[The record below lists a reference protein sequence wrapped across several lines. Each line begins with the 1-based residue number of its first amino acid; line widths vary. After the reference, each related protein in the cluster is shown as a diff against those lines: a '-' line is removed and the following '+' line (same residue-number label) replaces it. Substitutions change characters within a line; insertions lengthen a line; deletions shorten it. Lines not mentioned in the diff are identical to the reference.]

1 MAKVGL
7 LLNDLQTSMQYR
19 LPTQTTPDT
28 VRQIAKGCL
37 ADNTKLNDIIKLL
50 KLCEDRTP
58 DVAHAAITSLQF
70 VFSKLVALGMLDKRQ
85 SEGASS
91 TELASWLRENRARF
105 FGVLR
110 ETMSHEE
117 PRLQIVSFDKH
128 IQLIK
133 DATEHLNEFQSNMLL
148 PLVEMLLCAETISE
162 PLLAKI
168 IQTLNKYDDLRFFFF
183 RNASKVMSDQLS
195 KTKLRSDAAT
205 NVRCAY
211 AIISKLSP
219 APQDLENMKML
230 CDCSLTGIKDEK
242 VSTLSHATSYCRAY
256 SDCWLAFMRN
266 ALPREI
272 YKSCLESLH
281 QKIIPHLA
289 EPVHLMD
296 FLVDAY
302 NTDGI
307 ISLLA
312 LNGIFTLINEHNLD
326 YPDFYSKLYALF
338 DASLL
343 HYKYRAR
350 FFRMAD
356 LFLSSSYLP
365 SYLVSAFVKRMARLC
380 LLAPPPGIVMIL
392 PFIFNLLKRHPS
404 SIRLIH
410 DADCVIEQ
418 VSDPFDFITL
428 DPSKCN
434 AQKSYLWEI
443 HALQMHAVPAVSV
456 LARVFQDSL
465 AKPSYDLEDFMDHT
479 FKTMVDSEI
488 QSKKRKLL
496 EEEPPAINVKVNQAW
511 LDGSLWVEA

>member
-1 MAKVGL
+1 MAK
-7 LLNDLQTSMQYR
+7 
-19 LPTQTTPDT
+19 TTPDT

-50 KLCEDRTP
+50 KLCETKPHPPFPLQDRTP

>member
-1 MAKVGL
+1 MIFRRACSTDFLPKCAAYKRLSAVFEDAVYVSYMAFIVL
-7 LLNDLQTSMQYR
+7 LVSVIEQEAVDMN
-19 LPTQTTPDT
+19 TTPDT

-50 KLCEDRTP
+50 KLCEECWTNARAVP
-58 DVAHAAITSLQF
+58 
-70 VFSKLVALGMLDKRQ
+70 
-85 SEGASS
+85 S

-162 PLLAKI
+162 PLL
-168 IQTLNKYDDLRFFFF
+168 
-183 RNASKVMSDQLS
+183 KVMSDQLS

-266 ALPREI
+266 ALPK
-272 YKSCLESLH
+272 YTSCLESLH

-356 LFLSSSYLP
+356 LFLSSS
-365 SYLVSAFVKRMARLC
+365 
-380 LLAPPPGIVMIL
+380 
-392 PFIFNLLKRHPS
+392 HPS

-479 FKTMVDSEI
+479 FKTVCA
-488 QSKKRKLL
+488 L
-496 EEEPPAINVKVNQAW
+496 EV
-511 LDGSLWVEA
+511 